1 MTRPSVLTVL
11 CCRPDP
17 SAGSEPSVAG
27 PPSGDEQAG
36 SARPDAREARAV
48 GALLD
53 GLAEQPRH
61 FVGRR
66 PGKWIDPLLTG
77 RLLVIGDDADLAA
90 VVLRLL
96 RREVLGL
103 VELAY
108 APVADRTPVT
118 DLWDLP
124 LGRDAVRAAADG
136 QVDPVP
142 LVRDDVGGVLLGR
155 AEIGPVNGV
164 VYVDELCLLRG
175 HAQLITVRPD
185 RAKGL
190 TVTITNRRQW
200 PRVGRR
206 LPNAPGRAVQ
216 FGMTPTTVVSDGVTY
231 PRPMDRWTFYLHT
244 QPLQL
249 IRGR

>member
-1 MTRPSVLTVL
+1 MLHQ
-11 CCRPDP
+11 
-17 SAGSEPSVAG
+17 
-27 PPSGDEQAG
+27 QAV
-36 SARPDAREARAV
+36 S
-48 GALLD
+48 ALLD
-53 GLAEQPRH
+53 GVAGLPLH

-66 PGKWIDPLLTG
+66 PGKSIDDLLAG

-96 RREVLGL
+96 RRELL
-103 VELAY
+103 DRVELAY
-108 APVADRTPVT
+108 APVAGRTPVT

-124 LGRDAVRAAADG
+124 LGAAAVQAATDG
-136 QVDPVP
+136 RIDPVP

-155 AEIGPVNGV
+155 AEIGPVDGV
-164 VYVDELCLLRG
+164 VYVDELCVLRG
-175 HAQLITVRPD
+175 HARRIIVQPD

-190 TVTITNRRQW
+190 TVSVDSRRRL

-206 LPNAPGRAVQ
+206 PPSSPGRAVQ
-216 FGMTPTTVVSDGVTY
+216 FGMTPTTVVSDGVAY

-249 IRGR
+249 VRGR